1 MRLAVTTLLL
11 AFAAF
16 AGEKK
21 LPSGEAANDVVSVQ
35 ASVLDDE
42 HLQQIFSS
50 DFNHMFVVL
59 EVTLTPKGGKPME
72 VHLDDFLL
80 RSEQTGAHSGPLQAA
95 QIGGQGGLVI
105 NRAEPKKRGGGFSG
119 GFGGMMGGGGS
130 PGMISQPDN
139 SKIEVKDDREQDPMI
154 GMLRRKI
161 LPEKPITEPTT
172 ALLFFPLEKEKPRH
186 LALVCTTPSGTLRF
200 KFK

>member
-1 MRLAVTTLLL
+1 MRLVVTIWLL

-21 LPSGEAANDVVSVQ
+21 LPSGEAANDVVTIQ
-35 ASVLDDE
+35 GSVLDDE

-50 DFNHMFVVL
+50 DFNHMFSVI
-59 EVTLTPKGGKPME
+59 EVTLTPKGDKPLDIR
-72 VHLDDFLL
+72 LDDFLL
-80 RSEQTGAHSGPLQAA
+80 RSEQTGANSGPLQAS

-130 PGMISQPDN
+130 PGMIPQPDN
-139 SKIEVKDDREQDPMI
+139 SKIEIKDDREQDPLL
-154 GMLRRKI
+154 GMLKRKI
-161 LPEKPITEPTT
+161 LAEKPVTQPTT
-172 ALLFFPLEKEKPRH
+172 ALLFFPLDKEKPKH
-186 LALVCTTPSGTLRF
+186 LALVYTTPSGKLRF